1 MKKVF
6 LSMPMHGK
14 TDEEIKKVREEY
26 TEQAR
31 AIFASESVMIIN
43 NIDHDIKD
51 VVTPQ
56 RKHYLAESIRQM
68 VRADYVIFCPGW
80 EDTAGCRVEHL
91 MCLEYDIPYLEMLD
105 NPKKT
110 ELEEL
115 ESITNKDVRDK
126 LLDEYHR
133 RN

>member
-31 AIFASESVMIIN
+31 AIFGSESVMIIN
-43 NIDHDIKD
+43 NLDHDIKD

-68 VRADYVIFCPGW
+68 VRADCVIFCPGW
-80 EDTAGCRVEHL
+80 EDAAGCKVEHL
-91 MCLEYDIPYLEMLD
+91 LCFEYDIPCFEMLS
-105 NPKKT
+105 NKRT

-115 ESITNKDVRDK
+115 EFITNKDLRDK
-126 LLDEYHR
+126 LIEEYHK

>member
-31 AIFASESVMIIN
+31 AIFGSESVMIIN

-68 VRADYVIFCPGW
+68 VRADYVIFCEGW
-80 EDTAGCRVEHL
+80 EDAAGCRVEHL
-91 MCLEYDIPYLEMLD
+91 MCLEYDIPYLEMSG

-110 ELEEL
+110 ELEEI
-115 ESITNKDVRDK
+115 ESISNKAVRDK
-126 LLDEYHR
+126 LLEEYHK

>member
-1 MKKVF
+1 
-6 LSMPMHGK
+6 MPMHGK
-14 TDEEIKKVREEY
+14 TDEEIKKIREEY

-31 AIFASESVMIIN
+31 AIFCPADVMIIN

-51 VVTPQ
+51 VECPQ

-68 VRADYVIFCPGW
+68 VRADVVIFCPGW
-80 EDTAGCRVEHL
+80 EDAAGCKVEHL
-91 MCLEYDIPYLEMLD
+91 LCFEYDIPCLEMLD

-110 ELEEL
+110 ELEEI
-115 ESITNKDVRDK
+115 ESITNNAVRDK
-126 LLDEYHR
+126 LLEEYHK